1 MNNIRETTI
10 IIMDSIEEL
19 SLQEGE
25 SLKASTLAK
34 LTEEGCAAL
43 GL

>member
-1 MNNIRETTI
+1 MDNIRETTI

-25 SLKASTLAK
+25 SLKASALAK
-34 LTEEGCAAL
+34 LTEEERAAL
-43 GL
+43 GV

>member
-1 MNNIRETTI
+1 
-10 IIMDSIEEL
+10 MDSIEEL

-25 SLKASTLAK
+25 LLKASALANP
-34 LTEEGCAAL
+34 TEEERAAL